1 MPTKNHEARAAVRHL
16 KSADPTMA
24 RVINRVGPCRLERQA
39 RPDVFHDLAHSI
51 VYQQLNGTAAGTI
64 FGRFKALYPG
74 VRFPSPEAI
83 LKTTDARLRSAGL
96 SPQKL
101 SYMKDLAAKVKD
113 GTLNLG
119 SIKNWDDEEVIEH
132 LTQVKGVG
140 RWTAEM
146 VLIFTLGRPD
156 VLPVDD
162 YGFQRGLKESYK
174 LRQWPKANKIKS
186 MAEPWRPYRS
196 YGTWYVWRSLSQ

>member
-1 MPTKNHEARAAVRHL
+1 MPTSNPDARAAVRHL
-16 KSADPTMA
+16 KRADPSIA
-24 RVINRVGPCRLERQA
+24 RIIERVGPCRLERPA
-39 RPDVFHDLAHSI
+39 KPDVFHDLTHSI
-51 VYQQLNGTAAGTI
+51 VHQQLNGTAAGTI

-74 VRFPSPEAI
+74 AKFPSPEAI
-83 LKTTDARLRSAGL
+83 LKTSDARLRSVGL

-101 SYMKDLAAKVKD
+101 SYIKDLATKVKD
-113 GTLNLG
+113 GTVDLG

-132 LTQVKGVG
+132 LTEVKGVG

-146 VLIFTLGRPD
+146 VLLFTLGRPD

-162 YGFQRGLKESYK
+162 YAFQRGMKDSYN

-186 MAEPWRPYRS
+186 LAEPWRPYRS
-196 YGTWYVWRSLSQ
+196 YGTWYIWRSLPQ